1 MRSRYVLQTVIGW
14 AAILLA
20 EPVQAQSIFETL
32 FGGSKGAASPA
43 IARAPSRLLPPGGQ
57 AGVNGGD
64 AYTATLPVPRS
75 RAYQDEDAPSSNFGG
90 RTYRTV
96 CVRLCDGF
104 YWPVSFSAT
113 RNRFYRDANLCSS
126 SCTSESKLFHF
137 PVNGGPI
144 DDAVDLTGRV
154 YSRLPAA
161 FKYRKALVPSCA
173 CKPDPWSEAEAG
185 RHRAYA
191 AKGETGKDIPA
202 VNVSKSAEMPVPPPS
217 GLQETVVV
225 SDAKAAD
232 RQSTALQPLAEDVD
246 RQANA
251 SKAISAKLTKSTSAR
266 APSVADAPPKRAERS
281 RQQLAPPQ
289 PVQSQANAGGFWGGG
304 QAPKYSWPGDGPVRV
319 R

>member
-1 MRSRYVLQTVIGW
+1 MRSRYVLQTIIGC
-14 AAILLA
+14 ATILLA
-20 EPVQAQSIFETL
+20 EPVHAQSIFETL
-32 FGGSKGAASPA
+32 FGGSKGAASPGF
-43 IARAPSRLLPPGGQ
+43 ARAPSRLFPPGGQ
-57 AGVNGGD
+57 AGVNGGNT
-64 AYTATLPVPRS
+64 YTAPLPVPRS
-75 RAYQDEDAPSSNFGG
+75 RAYQDEEAPSSNFGG

-126 SCTSESKLFHF
+126 SCTSEAKLFYF

-144 DDAVDLTGRV
+144 DDAIDLTGRV

-161 FKYRKALVPSCA
+161 LKYRKALVPSCA

-191 AKGETGKDIPA
+191 AREETGKDNPA
-202 VNVSKSAEMPVPPPS
+202 VVSKSAEMPVPPTS

-232 RQSTALQPLAEDVD
+232 QKFTALQLQAQDPN
-246 RQANA
+246 RQVNA
-251 SKAISAKLTKSTSAR
+251 AKAISAKLTKSTSAR

-281 RQQLAPPQ
+281 RRQLASPQ
-289 PVQSQANAGGFWGGG
+289 PVQSQANAGGFWGGS
-304 QAPKYSWPGDGPVRV
+304 QAPNYSWPGDGPVRV